1 MAYYIF
7 LKSWR
12 SLEEFRKNPHL
23 KISPKSPS
31 TNFQS
36 LAIIKNQ
43 IFIRKRIFLHF
54 RPIRPS
60 GQPAYTASRPTPPP
74 GLRFP
79 HPACRPTPPPD
90 LRPVARPSWPTRE
103 VVSLLAMQLPP
114 SSAPSR
120 RRIKPPWLPQPSP
133 RPPLLMADRYPSLIP
148 ALITIYRRYSS
159 PPFNPRRR
167 PFPNSSP
174 GARPL
179 SPPDPYKRV
188 RTTPGLHHPSPAHS
202 PPLLKLELPGRR
214 PSTPRLIPH
223 RRPAATL
230 LPAPP

>member
-1 MAYYIF
+1 LHDVAYYIF
-7 LKSWR
+7 LKSSR

-60 GQPAYTASRPTPPP
+60 GQPAYSASRPMPPP

-79 HPACRPTPPPD
+79 RPANRPTLPPG
-90 LRPVARPSWPTRE
+90 LRPVTGPSWPTRE
-103 VVSLLAMQLPP
+103 VISLLATQPP
-114 SSAPSR
+114 PRQAAMAAATFPTS
-120 RRIKPPWLPQPSP
+120 PSP
-133 RPPLLMADRYPSLIP
+133 YGRPLPLLNPGLNRDLQLLFI
-148 ALITIYRRYSS
+148 

-174 GARPL
+174 
-179 SPPDPYKRV
+179 
-188 RTTPGLHHPSPAHS
+188 
-202 PPLLKLELPGRR
+202 ELPGRR
-214 PSTPRLIPH
+214 PSSPRLIPH
-223 RRPAATL
+223 RHPAATL
-230 LPAPP
+230 QPAPR

>member
-1 MAYYIF
+1 MTYYIF
-7 LKSWR
+7 LKSWM

-54 RPIRPS
+54 RLIRPS
-60 GQPAYTASRPTPPP
+60 GQPAYSTSRPTPPP

-79 HPACRPTPPPD
+79 RSAYRPMPPPG

-103 VVSLLAMQLPP
+103 VVSLLATQPP
-114 SSAPSR
+114 PCQAAMTAATFPTS
-120 RRIKPPWLPQPSP
+120 PSP
-133 RPPLLMADRYPSLIP
+133 YGRPLPLLNLGFNHELQPLFIPPL
-148 ALITIYRRYSS
+148 
-159 PPFNPRRR
+159 FNPHRR

-179 SPPDPYKRV
+179 SSPPAPIKGREPPLDF
-188 RTTPGLHHPSPAHS
+188 TTPPQLTL
-202 PPLLKLELPGRR
+202 PL
-214 PSTPRLIPH
+214 S
-223 RRPAATL
+223 
-230 LPAPP
+230 